1 MSYVTLN
8 ERARLL
14 NKVFADRTSF
24 ENRCIIPIRTSRFGQ
39 KGYFMNADTFLRD
52 REIERFRRLA
62 CAALSGTERT
72 RLLGL
77 MADEEDRPYELTLRH
92 LNSRRPLPDTDSRAT
107 LRRP

>member
-1 MSYVTLN
+1 MG
-8 ERARLL
+8 ERGLL
-14 NKVFADRTSF
+14 NKVFADRISF
-24 ENRCIIPIRTSRFGQ
+24 ENRCIIPIRQ
-39 KGYFMNADTFLRD
+39 KGYFMNANTFLRD

-92 LNSRRPLPDTDSRAT
+92 LKG
-107 LRRP
+107 